1 MDQSRVKRRPQ
12 YLAAI
17 TATISLAITG
27 SHIGWTSPILP
38 ILKSTESHVPI
49 TSDDASWIASFYLLG
64 TIPGCVLAAFIVDWL
79 GRKTSLLIAGVPLT
93 VGWLLIVIAW
103 NPYVLYTSRFISGIG
118 QGVVYVVC
126 PMYIGEI
133 ADKEIRGSLGSFI
146 KLMVTFG
153 ELYAHAVGPFVS
165 YDCLAYVC
173 LLIPLAFFLTFAWM
187 PESPYFLLM
196 RNRNECAMASL
207 RTLKRNASEDQLE
220 EELEQMQKT
229 VIRDLSDQGRFRDLF
244 STPGNRRAVIISFGL
259 QLILQFSGIC
269 AIESYTQEILEEG
282 EAGLPASIAVILLS
296 LFQLVAGVG
305 AAVLVDRLGRRPLL
319 LSTTLLGGISLT
331 IAGTFYLLK
340 TELAI
345 DTAGYGWILHAS
357 VIFYE
362 LIIALGL
369 NPLPYMMLGE
379 LFPTNVKGA
388 AVSLANLVSS
398 LLAFIVSKMYQVI
411 SDFCGV
417 YAAFGW
423 FAISCFLGVIFIVFV
438 VPETKGKSLLEIQE
452 ELHCKKKS
460 KRTGQEQKL
469 KNEHIQIKIRS
480 DTRILDYGTFGRELT
495 SGRLRP
501 GPIVKRRPHEQR

>member
-1 MDQSRVKRRPQ
+1 MNRGFTDSFNFT
-12 YLAAI
+12 

-38 ILKSTESHVPI
+38 TLKLADSHVVI

-64 TIPGCVLAAFIVDWL
+64 TIPGCILAAFIVDWL
-79 GRKTSLLIAGVPLT
+79 GRKMSLLIAGVPLT
-93 VGWLLIVIAW
+93 VGWVLIIIAW
-103 NPYVLYTSRFISGIG
+103 NPYVLYASRFISGIG

-133 ADKEIRGSLGSFI
+133 ADKEIRGTLGSFI

-165 YDCLAYVC
+165 YNWLAYIC
-173 LLIPLAFFLTFAWM
+173 LLIPLAFFLSFAWM

-196 RNRNECAMASL
+196 RNRQDDAMASL
-207 RTLKRNASEDQLE
+207 KGLKRNASEDQLE
-220 EELEQMQKT
+220 EEMEQMQKT
-229 VIRDLSDQGRFRDLF
+229 VIRDISDQAHFWDLF
-244 STPGNRRAVIISFGL
+244 NTPGNRRAVLVSFGL
-259 QLILQFSGIC
+259 QLILQFSGIA

-282 EAGLPASIAVILLS
+282 ETGLPASIAVILLS
-296 LFQLVAGVG
+296 VMQLIAGLG
-305 AAVLVDRLGRRPLL
+305 AAALVDKLGRRPLL
-319 LSTTLLGGISLT
+319 LSTTFLAGISLT

-340 TELAI
+340 TELAV
-345 DTAGYGWILHAS
+345 DTMGYGWVLHAS

-398 LLAFIVSKMYQVI
+398 LLAFIVSKLYQVI
-411 SDFCGV
+411 SDYCGV

-423 FAISCFLGVIFIVFV
+423 FAISCFLGVIFIALA

-452 ELHCKKKS
+452 ELHCKKKRAKNS
-460 KRTGQEQKL
+460 TKTEQQI
-469 KNEHIQIKIRS
+469 HISTIA
-480 DTRILDYGTFGRELT
+480 
-495 SGRLRP
+495 
-501 GPIVKRRPHEQR
+501 

>member
-1 MDQSRVKRRPQ
+1 MK
-12 YLAAI
+12 
-17 TATISLAITG
+17 
-27 SHIGWTSPILP
+27 SP
-38 ILKSTESHVPI
+38 ESHVPI

-64 TIPGCVLAAFIVDWL
+64 TIPGCILAAFIVDWL

-93 VGWLLIVIAW
+93 VGWFLIIIAW
-103 NPYVLYTSRFISGIG
+103 NPYVLYVSRFISGIG
-118 QGVVYVVC
+118 QGVVYVIC

-165 YDCLAYVC
+165 YECLAYVC
-173 LLIPLAFFLTFAWM
+173 LVIPLVFFLTFAWM

-196 RNRNECAMASL
+196 RNQNERAMTSL
-207 RTLKRNASEDQLE
+207 RKLKRNASEDQLE

-229 VIRDLSDQGRFRDLF
+229 VIRDLSDQGRLWDLF

-282 EAGLPASIAVILLS
+282 ETSLPASITVILLS
-296 LFQLVAGVG
+296 LLQLVAGVG
-305 AAVLVDRLGRRPLL
+305 AAVLVDKLGRRPLL
-319 LSTTLLGGISLT
+319 MSTTLLGGISLT
-331 IAGTFYLLK
+331 VAGTFYLLK
-340 TELAI
+340 TELGI
-345 DTAGYGWILHAS
+345 NMTGYGWILHAS

-369 NPLPYMMLGE
+369 NPLAYMMLGE

-411 SDFCGV
+411 SDSCGV

-423 FAISCFLGVIFIVFV
+423 FSMSCFLGVIFIAFV
-438 VPETKGKSLLEIQE
+438 VPETKGKSLMEIQE
-452 ELHCKKKS
+452 ELHCQKKRQK
-460 KRTGQEQKL
+460 KRQKTRQEAKDAQQ
-469 KNEHIQIKIRS
+469 IQISTIA
-480 DTRILDYGTFGRELT
+480 
-495 SGRLRP
+495 
-501 GPIVKRRPHEQR
+501 

>member
-1 MDQSRVKRRPQ
+1 
-12 YLAAI
+12 
-17 TATISLAITG
+17 
-27 SHIGWTSPILP
+27 
-38 ILKSTESHVPI
+38 VPI

-79 GRKTSLLIAGVPLT
+79 GRKTSLLIAGLPLS
-93 VGWLLIVIAW
+93 VGFVLIIVAW
-103 NPYVLYTSRFISGIG
+103 NPYVLYASRFISGIG

-133 ADKEIRGSLGSFI
+133 ADKEIRGTLGSFI

-153 ELYAHAVGPFVS
+153 ELYAHAVGPFVT
-165 YDCLAYVC
+165 YEWLAYIC
-173 LLIPLAFFLTFAWM
+173 LLIPLIFVLTFTWM

-196 RNRNECAMASL
+196 RNRHDDAVASL
-207 RTLKRNASEDQLE
+207 EKLKRSVSKDELE
-220 EELEQMQKT
+220 EDLEQMQKI
-229 VIRDLSDQGRFRDLF
+229 VIRDLTDRGHFWDLF
-244 STPGNRRAVIISFGL
+244 NTPGNRRAVIICFGL
-259 QLILQFSGIC
+259 QLILQFSGIA

-282 EAGLPASIAVILLS
+282 DAGISASTAVILLS
-296 LFQLVAGVG
+296 MLQLAAGVG
-305 AAVLVDRLGRRPLL
+305 AAALVDKLGRRPLL
-319 LSTTLLGGISLT
+319 LITTFLGGIALT

-340 TELAI
+340 FQFEL
-345 DTAGYGWILHAS
+345 DTNEYGWALHSS

-398 LLAFIVSKMYQVI
+398 LLAFIVSKLYQVI

-417 YAAFGW
+417 YAAFAW
-423 FAISCFLGVIFIVFV
+423 FAISCFLGVIFIALV

-452 ELHCKKKS
+452 ELNCKKKN
-460 KRTGQEQKL
+460 KTKKKEMNREEQ
-469 KNEHIQIKIRS
+469 HIHLSTIA
-480 DTRILDYGTFGRELT
+480 
-495 SGRLRP
+495 
-501 GPIVKRRPHEQR
+501 